1 MTGRAANTTID
12 PTRSRCD
19 QSGSRNFW
27 IAFMVFPTVIQCMA
41 RKNGFGS
48 TRVFSKPRPME
59 TLAEIHESAFLE
71 DVLE

>member
-1 MTGRAANTTID
+1 
-12 PTRSRCD
+12 
-19 QSGSRNFW
+19 
-27 IAFMVFPTVIQCMA
+27 MVFPTVIQCMA